1 MLNLERITKREFILG
16 LAIIVFCVTLETML
30 HPPVIE
36 TTLYVNITPIYNIR
50 TTTDAEGNVEVYVR

>member
-50 TTTDAEGNVEVYVR
+50 TEIDKEGNVQVYVR